1 MKIFDLTGKTA
12 LVTGGGRGLG
22 RGIALALAEAG
33 ADVAVT
39 SRTVDEIK
47 AVSKEIESFSRRSFF
62 QELDVR
68 DANSMRSFVERIVK
82 EQGQIDIL
90 VNAAGVNIRRPFL
103 EITAEDWDFVMDINL
118 RSVLLTSQ
126 LVIPYMAKMGKGKII
141 NLASLTSQIGLKDLA
156 IYGASKGGVAQITK
170 AMAVEFAGDGIQVN
184 AVGPGYFSTKMTKPV
199 FDDEARRQWL
209 ISRIPMRR
217 TGEDNDLAGVSIF
230 LASNASDYITG
241 QTIYVDGGW
250 LAS

>member
-33 ADVAVT
+33 ADVALT
-39 SRTVDEIK
+39 SRTEEELKV
-47 AVSKEIESFSRRSFF
+47 VSKEIESLSRRSFY
-62 QELDVR
+62 QDLDVR
-68 DANSMRSFVERIVK
+68 DANSMRSFVERIVE
-82 EQGQIDIL
+82 EQGHIDIL

-126 LVIPYMAKMGKGKII
+126 LVIPHMAKMGKGKII
-141 NLASLTSQIGLKDLA
+141 NFASLTSQIGLKDMA

-170 AMAVEFAGDGIQVN
+170 AMAVEFAEAGIQVN
-184 AVGPGYFSTKMTKPV
+184 AIGPGYYRTNMTKPA

-217 TGEDNDLAGVSIF
+217 TGEDHDLAGVSIF

>member
-1 MKIFDLTGKTA
+1 MKLFDLTGKTA

-22 RGIALALAEAG
+22 RGVALALAEAG

-39 SRTVDEIK
+39 SRTADELK
-47 AVSKEIESFSRRSFF
+47 TVCQEIEGFSRKSFY
-62 QELDVR
+62 QDLDVR
-68 DANSMRSFVERIVK
+68 DVDTMKMFVERIVE
-82 EQGQIDIL
+82 EQGHIDIL
-90 VNAAGVNIRRPFL
+90 VNAAGVNVRRPFL
-103 EITAEDWDFVMDINL
+103 EIKAEDWDFVMDINL

-126 LVIPYMAKMGKGKII
+126 LVIPHMVTNGKGKII
-141 NLASLTSQIGLKDLA
+141 NFASLTSQIGLKDMA

-170 AMAVEFAGDGIQVN
+170 AMAVEFAEAGIQVN
-184 AVGPGYFSTKMTKPV
+184 AIGPGYYSTKMTKPV
-199 FDDEARRQWL
+199 FEDEARRQWL

-217 TGEDNDLAGVSIF
+217 TGEESDLAGVSIF
-230 LASNASDYITG
+230 LASSASDYITG

>member
-1 MKIFDLTGKTA
+1 MRIFDLTGKTA

-33 ADVAVT
+33 ADVALT
-39 SRTVDEIK
+39 SRTEEELK
-47 AVSKEIESFSRRSFF
+47 LVSKEIESLSRRSFY
-62 QELDVR
+62 QVLDVR
-68 DANSMRSFVERIVK
+68 DANSMRSFVERIVE

-103 EITAEDWDFVMDINL
+103 EITAEDWDYVMDINL

-126 LVIPYMAKMGKGKII
+126 LVLPYMVKMGRGKII
-141 NLASLTSQIGLKDLA
+141 NFASLTSQIGLKDMA

-170 AMAVEFAGDGIQVN
+170 AMAVEFAEAGIQVN
-184 AVGPGYFSTKMTKPV
+184 AIGPGYFSTKMTKPV

-209 ISRIPMRR
+209 ISRIPMSR

-241 QTIYVDGGW
+241 QTIFVDGGW